1 MLDAHQDMNY
11 YKFQKREKQEKED
24 FKSKYTIVSNSTN
37 REGTES
43 TNDNTFTSSRIN
55 QGKNRRDSLSSVAEE
70 DVGSSRGTTITSK
83 LEQITEKINFSDSV
97 SSSDSEEEKEDD
109 SSSLK
114 MIKSLTSLQNVCQSE
129 EVKGDDS
136 EFISLKPVKSFSIP
150 KVNKNKEDESL
161 NDIQAYRNSLRK
173 TEINQDDIVPR
184 KRIKLPKLLV
194 LVSKYPIYKEMA
206 EFLAKIKSI

>member
-11 YKFQKREKQEKED
+11 YKYQKREKQEKED
-24 FKSKYTIVSNSTN
+24 FKSKYTIVSNSSN

-43 TNDNTFTSSRIN
+43 TKDNTFTSSNIN
-55 QGKNRRDSLSSVAEE
+55 QNKNRKESLSSVAEE

-83 LEQITEKINFSDSV
+83 LEQINEQINFSNSV
-97 SSSDSEEEKEDD
+97 SSSDSEEAKEDETL
-109 SSSLK
+109 SLE
-114 MIKSLTSLQNVCQSE
+114 MVKSMTTTLSAAQSE
-129 EVKGDDS
+129 EIKGDES
-136 EFISLKPVKSFSIP
+136 EFVNLRPVKSFSHH
-150 KVNKNKEDESL
+150 KLTKNKEDESL
-161 NDIQAYRNSLRK
+161 NDIKAYRNSLRK
-173 TEINQDDIVPR
+173 SEINQDDIVPR